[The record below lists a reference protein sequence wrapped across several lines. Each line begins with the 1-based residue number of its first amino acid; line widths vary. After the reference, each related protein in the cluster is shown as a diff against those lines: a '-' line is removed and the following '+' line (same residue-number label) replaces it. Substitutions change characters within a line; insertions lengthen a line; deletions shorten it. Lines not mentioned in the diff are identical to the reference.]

1 MDEMPLVVL
10 HDSGRIHT
18 RTSREVFRVINMLF
32 GRALATAFP
41 HLKADELT
49 ARLRRVHSRALN
61 ANEVLQQDHEVDSGI
76 YVCMFL
82 HELLERSFKG
92 MDHGIKE
99 LPTCLLL
106 EKLRCRTVDLPPP
119 CRHHAGHDINNVEKT
134 TLDVQ
139 TRVMSMGAEIKIHRA
154 RLDRVNAEL
163 TALKDLVTKCVNTC
177 ESMAATVSQTFDIM
191 KQYAERHGFCPPR
204 NSVAEAL
211 CEVPT
216 GPTLMTD
223 VSKWK
228 YVGISHKPG
237 SNRWVAK
244 LICDRAADAL
254 VIIGSKFR
262 SEREAARSLAAGS
275 HVISGP
281 DDAPRGNVIEL
292 TTEDKAKLQDCSK
305 EKCPRRRGPRQPPLV
320 QLPLEQPPL
329 DPQQPPL
336 APGAAAPGP
345 RDAAPGPHGADPAAA
360 CDAAPGPGAA
370 ASLCCPLPPVAARA
384 CAARCCSPP
393 PPSSSPC
400 GACSRGTEGM
410 GVAGVGVMGGVFPF
424 PSSSFRSHCCSCR
437 WGEGVRVW
445 GSQGSGT
452 GVAGVRPTS
461 RPS

>member
-1 MDEMPLVVL
+1 MLGNEQLPEPDDIISRMAEGVQVPKFPIDSLPASLTSDYFPSLEITNHIGQSGKVGLLDALRIQDGYDIPTSTIDFHNMNPLPNHKILAVVKGAAALKKTEEEWAWSMDEMPLVVL

-61 ANEVLQQDHEVDSGI
+61 ANEVLQQDHE
-76 YVCMFL
+76 
-82 HELLERSFKG
+82 
-92 MDHGIKE
+92 
-99 LPTCLLL
+99 
-106 EKLRCRTVDLPPP
+106 
-119 CRHHAGHDINNVEKT
+119 A
-134 TLDVQ
+134 
-139 TRVMSMGAEIKIHRA
+139 TRGATWGGGRA
-154 RLDRVNAEL
+154 
-163 TALKDLVTKCVNTC
+163 
-177 ESMAATVSQTFDIM
+177 
-191 KQYAERHGFCPPR
+191 
-204 NSVAEAL
+204 
-211 CEVPT
+211 
-216 GPTLMTD
+216 
-223 VSKWK
+223 
-228 YVGISHKPG
+228 
-237 SNRWVAK
+237 
-244 LICDRAADAL
+244 
-254 VIIGSKFR
+254 
-262 SEREAARSLAAGS
+262 SE
-275 HVISGP
+275 
-281 DDAPRGNVIEL
+281 
-292 TTEDKAKLQDCSK
+292 
-305 EKCPRRRGPRQPPLV
+305 QPPLV